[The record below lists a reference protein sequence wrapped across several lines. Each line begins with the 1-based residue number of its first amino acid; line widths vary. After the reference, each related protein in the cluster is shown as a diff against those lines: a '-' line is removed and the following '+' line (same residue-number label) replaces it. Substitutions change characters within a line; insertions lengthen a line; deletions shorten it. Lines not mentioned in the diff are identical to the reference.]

1 MATENELEALVKS
14 LAQAV
19 EDGLRYFEGPGATPQ
34 IVVGEWGPREILG
47 HCLYWHDTTAEGMES
62 VAAGG
67 APFHIDGPV
76 DEMNARAVARYEGR
90 EIPQLIEDARALQER
105 LARAARVLN
114 DLDATVVERPHEG
127 GHLTARQRLE
137 MIARHW
143 RGHITEMESAAGD

>member
-1 MATENELEALVKS
+1 MS
-14 LAQAV
+14 
-19 EDGLRYFEGPGATPQ
+19 
-34 IVVGEWGPREILG
+34 

-67 APFHIDGPV
+67 EPFHIDGPV

-90 EIPQLIEDARALQER
+90 EIPQLVEDARRLQER
-105 LARAARVLN
+105 LARAARALN

-137 MIARHW
+137 MIARRW
-143 RGHITEMESAAGD
+143 RGHIAEMESAAGD